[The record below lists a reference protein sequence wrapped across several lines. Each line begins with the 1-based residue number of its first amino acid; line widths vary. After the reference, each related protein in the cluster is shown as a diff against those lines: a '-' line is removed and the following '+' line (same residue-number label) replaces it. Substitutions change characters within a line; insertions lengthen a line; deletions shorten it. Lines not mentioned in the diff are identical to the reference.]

1 MPRYAPL
8 RPELSPEPTLLTR
21 SPRVLSAQGSSLGV
35 LRSTLL
41 AIGAVCVSACY
52 DQVPTE
58 EQCPSDYWYFDL
70 ESVEVLSISPDRSQ
84 EEEVGLWPEDAYIN
98 QDAVYIDIDEIY
110 LLLTNPAEVDTGPED
125 TGRQNKTLECQT
137 P

>member
-1 MPRYAPL
+1 M
-8 RPELSPEPTLLTR
+8 
-21 SPRVLSAQGSSLGV
+21 
-35 LRSTLL
+35 
-41 AIGAVCVSACY
+41 
-52 DQVPTE
+52 
-58 EQCPSDYWYFDL
+58 
-70 ESVEVLSISPDRSQ
+70 LSISPDRSQ